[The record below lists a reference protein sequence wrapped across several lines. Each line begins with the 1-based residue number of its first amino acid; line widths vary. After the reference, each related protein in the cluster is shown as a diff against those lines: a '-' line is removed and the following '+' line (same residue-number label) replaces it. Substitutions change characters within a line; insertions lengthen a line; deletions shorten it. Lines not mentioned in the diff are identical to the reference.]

1 MANTFLDTKISS
13 FIEDKFPEF
22 VRTDHPVFVEFLR
35 LYYEFMES
43 AKITLVDNQSPD
55 NILLENELTTNFLL
69 LEDGDKVYTDD
80 SLFGVF
86 EKGEVVTGLTSGA
99 TATVLAED
107 NANSAIYI
115 EQNRFFQVG
124 EIITGGSSKARGKIS
139 KYQGNPVQ
147 TLQQLLEYADIDKTI
162 TDFLDQFRDSYLT
175 AIPNTLASGVSKRN
189 LVKNIRDL
197 YRAKGTR
204 RGHELFFRLIFGE
217 TPEIFYPKDNVLKI
231 SAGEWTTATVLRIV
245 ATQGDPT
252 NLAGQTITQTVDV
265 DLGAEASTV
274 VVESVLQF
282 QEGATTVFEL
292 ILNVPSIDGTFI
304 SGATVTGVDNVNADL
319 AIAGTIQSIITGAN
333 VTDGGSFYTTS
344 DVITTS
350 SLVGEKAEISI
361 VDVSPGSVEEVAID
375 NPGTG
380 YSIGQDLFFNNAN
393 TEGTGASAKITC
405 VGGAIAPEVGDV
417 AAYGMDTF
425 DHIVYE
431 DATEATDS
439 YSGNQIQLETQT
451 FTDLGVAAEA
461 GEVVNIKTFSGGSG

>member
-43 AKITLVDNQSPD
+43 AKITLVENQSPD
-55 NILLENELTTNFLL
+55 NILLENELTVNFLL

-86 EKGEVVTGLTSGA
+86 EKGEIVTGQTSGA

-204 RGHELFFRLIFGE
+204 RGHELFFRLLFGE
-217 TPEIFYPKDNVLKI
+217 TPEIFYPK
-231 SAGEWTTATVLRIV
+231 
-245 ATQGDPT
+245 
-252 NLAGQTITQTVDV
+252 
-265 DLGAEASTV
+265 
-274 VVESVLQF
+274 
-282 QEGATTVFEL
+282 
-292 ILNVPSIDGTFI
+292 
-304 SGATVTGVDNVNADL
+304 
-319 AIAGTIQSIITGAN
+319 
-333 VTDGGSFYTTS
+333 Y
-344 DVITTS
+344 
-350 SLVGEKAEISI
+350 
-361 VDVSPGSVEEVAID
+361 
-375 NPGTG
+375 
-380 YSIGQDLFFNNAN
+380 
-393 TEGTGASAKITC
+393 
-405 VGGAIAPEVGDV
+405 
-417 AAYGMDTF
+417 
-425 DHIVYE
+425 
-431 DATEATDS
+431 
-439 YSGNQIQLETQT
+439 
-451 FTDLGVAAEA
+451 
-461 GEVVNIKTFSGGSG
+461 